1 MAENA
6 SYYYRK
12 SAAAIKSAEESE
24 RRLLK
29 SEKALKEVLRL
40 ERSFQNIQRV
50 SEFDEWM
57 KANEKSMKELG
68 ILSSGGSQPS
78 LPFRKIEVDSYEIWV
93 GRNARSN
100 DKLTSMAHKEDIW
113 LHARGV
119 SGSHVVIR
127 MNNRSEEH
135 TSELQSRGHLVCRL
149 LRDKK

>member
-1 MAENA
+1 
-6 SYYYRK
+6 
-12 SAAAIKSAEESE
+12 
-24 RRLLK
+24 
-29 SEKALKEVLRL
+29 
-40 ERSFQNIQRV
+40 
-50 SEFDEWM
+50 M

-93 GRNARSN
+93 GRNTRSN

-127 MNNRSEEH
+127 MNNNKEFPPRMVRSEEH
-135 TSELQSRGHLVCRL
+135 TPELQSRGHLVCRL
-149 LRDKK
+149 